1 MRFPPYLFGFPMT
14 TALWYAI
21 VLILTLVALW
31 ILQKIFRTIVKDF
44 ASGLIIFV
52 LIIVFVFVV
61 VNIVSGSGQI
71 GSGFTDFFN
80 SVFNP

>member
-31 ILQKIFRTIVKDF
+31 ILQKIFKTIVKDF

-52 LIIVFVFVV
+52 LIIVFVIVV
-61 VNIVSGSGQI
+61 VNIISGSGQI
-71 GSGFTDFFN
+71 GSGFNNFFERLIN
-80 SVFNP
+80 